1 MSNFVDVEV
10 SGIEAV
16 LAKLVQLDSVDA
28 QRQVTRDV
36 GEFVRG
42 KLQRYPPYK
51 YVSRRTAYGKTFQS
65 DRQRRWF
72 FAALRS
78 GELQIPYVRTRT
90 LRNSWILADAPGGDM
105 VLRNIV
111 PYAGYV
117 QKESSQSRMMRLRD
131 WTTEER
137 VVQENAAGIGRTA
150 DESYNRVL
158 RRIGA

>member
-10 SGIEAV
+10 SGIESV
-16 LAKLVQLDSVDA
+16 LAKLVQLNSVDA
-28 QRQVTRDV
+28 QRQVTSDV

-51 YVSRRTAYGKTFQS
+51 YVSRRTAYGVPFFT

-90 LRNSWILADAPGGDM
+90 LRNSWVLADAPGGDM
-105 VLRNIV
+105 VLRNIT

-137 VVQENAAGIGRTA
+137 VVTENAAGIGRTA